1 MPTPFVG
8 SSEAQGS
15 GLSLSDT
22 GDHTR
27 PLANRLA
34 LAREVS
40 SNDGTLFILLRHRA
54 YRGLHRFRSR
64 CRIGCA
70 DPNATC
76 GRDCTYHVCDR
87 CGSSAPIFR
96 AFFAIGLVAFV
107 LMAPLAAT
115 STVGMIRRL

>member
-76 GRDCTYHVCDR
+76 GPQSILRT
-87 CGSSAPIFR
+87 
-96 AFFAIGLVAFV
+96 FARNLPASPSRVFC
-107 LMAPLAAT
+107 
-115 STVGMIRRL
+115 R